1 MLAVGQETGRSEDFG
16 MKYLVMFLLICL
28 GVSLGEK
35 IMHPWLLYCLGFAVG
50 AVAMAIYY
58 FC

>member
-1 MLAVGQETGRSEDFG
+1 
-16 MKYLVMFLLICL
+16 MKYLAIFLLVYL

>member
-1 MLAVGQETGRSEDFG
+1 
-16 MKYLVMFLLICL
+16 MKYLAIFLLVYL

-35 IMHPWLLYCLGFAVG
+35 IMHPWLLYFLGFAVG

>member
-1 MLAVGQETGRSEDFG
+1 MLAVGEETGRSEGFG
-16 MKYLVMFLLICL
+16 MKYLAIFLLVYL

>member
-1 MLAVGQETGRSEDFG
+1 MLAVGQTDGGSEDFG

-35 IMHPWLLYCLGFAVG
+35 VTSPTVLYCLGFTVG
-50 AVAMAIYY
+50 VVTMAIY
-58 FC
+58 FLS

>member
-1 MLAVGQETGRSEDFG
+1 MLGIWEETGRSEDFG
-16 MKYLVMFLLICL
+16 MKYLAIFLLVYL

-35 IMHPWLLYCLGFAVG
+35 IMHPWLLYFLGFAVG